1 MKYYLKQ
8 YRGIFKVCASMPYDD
23 TNLKRMIKD
32 QLERKVGFSKSKK
45 ISVECQDLIHR
56 ILEANV
62 KKRANLVTM
71 MDHPWVRVK
80 EENKESEASTSRR
93 VGTEGTKLKL
103 DWSTKEVKSSA

>member
-1 MKYYLKQ
+1 
-8 YRGIFKVCASMPYDD
+8 MPYDD

-45 ISVECQDLIHR
+45 ISIECQDLIHR

-62 KKRANLVTM
+62 KKRANLNSM

-80 EENKESEASTSRR
+80 EEDSESATSSRR

-103 DWSTKEVKSSA
+103 DWSKKEVKSPA